1 MSMTSPQT
9 MAPSMNEPWR
19 GWHPKAYLA
28 EFFGTAVILLVGLS
42 AATLDFGLPS
52 PVPKHIPDAAV
63 RRLITGSIFATA
75 GAAVVYSRLGRRSG
89 GHFNPAVTLAFHRLG
104 KVTTRDAAAYVVA
117 QTLGA
122 VLGAFVVW
130 AAWGAWAR
138 SVHVGATVPGP
149 HGRVVA
155 FVAELVMAFLLLT
168 LILQFVAHMGV
179 ARWTPVAAGVLAATL
194 VVLVAPISGTSINP
208 ARSFGP
214 AVWGHELG
222 VFWIYLLAPTLGA
235 LLATLLYRALGRRTT
250 PCAKLFHTDEY
261 VCHFVDCQYQRPTSG
276 RSEHA

>member
-1 MSMTSPQT
+1 MTSPMS
-9 MAPSMNEPWR
+9 MAPPRREPWH

-28 EFFGTAVILLVGLS
+28 EFAGTAAILAIGLS
-42 AATLDFGLPS
+42 AATLDFGAAS
-52 PVPKHIPDAAV
+52 PVPRHVPSAVV

-75 GAAVVYSRLGRRSG
+75 GAVFVYSRLGRRSG

-122 VLGAFVVW
+122 ILGAFAVW
-130 AAWGAWAR
+130 LAWGAWAR
-138 SVHVGATVPGP
+138 SVHVGATVPGS
-149 HGRVVA
+149 HGRAVA

-168 LILQFVAHMGV
+168 LILQFVAHV
-179 ARWTPVAAGVLAATL
+179 RIARWTPVVAGMLAATL
-194 VVLVAPISGTSINP
+194 VVLGAPISGTSINP

-222 VFWIYLLAPTLGA
+222 VLWIYLLAPPLGA
-235 LLATLLYRALGRRTT
+235 LLATVLYRAFGRRTT
-250 PCAKLFHTDEY
+250 PCAKLFHTDDY
-261 VCHFVDCQYQRPTSG
+261 VCHFVNCQYQRPTPE
-276 RSEHA
+276 RSART

>member
-1 MSMTSPQT
+1 MTSPMT
-9 MAPSMNEPWR
+9 MARPHREPWH

-28 EFFGTAVILLVGLS
+28 EFAGTALILAVGLS
-42 AATLDFGLPS
+42 AVTLDFGAGS
-52 PVPKHIPDAAV
+52 PVPHHVGSAAL
-63 RRLITGSIFATA
+63 RRLITGTIFASA
-75 GAAVVYSRLGRRSG
+75 GAFVVYSRLGRRSG

-104 KVTTRDAAAYVVA
+104 KVTTRDAVAYVVA

-149 HGRVVA
+149 HGRAVA
-155 FVAELVMAFLLLT
+155 FAAELLMAFALVT
-168 LILQFVAHMGV
+168 LILQFVAHMRV
-179 ARWTPVAAGVLAATL
+179 AHWTPVAAGMLAATL

-222 VFWIYLLAPTLGA
+222 AFWIYLLAPPLGA
-235 LLATLLYRALGRRTT
+235 LLAVLVYRALGRRTT
-250 PCAKLFHTDEY
+250 PCAKLFHTDDY
-261 VCHFVDCQYQRPTSG
+261 VCHFVGCQYQRPSTE
-276 RSEHA
+276 RSATT